1 MRKKRELQLDAVYHV
16 GARINNKEMLLKSA
30 EIKKLFLSVVRRAKK
45 KYVFQLTNFVI
56 MENHFHIIIKP
67 GVNENLS
74 RIMQWI
80 LSVFAVL
87 CNKKLGRSGHLW
99 GERFFSKIIGS
110 VREYV
115 RISEYI
121 DNNPLKAGLINN
133 NEVWRYSGKYYRFI
147 NKYSL
152 LEKYISL

>member
-1 MRKKRELQLDAVYHV
+1 MRKKRDLQVGAVYHV

-30 EIKKLFLSVVRRAKK
+30 EIKKLFLQVVYRAKK

-56 MENHFHIIIKP
+56 MENHIHMLIKP
-67 GVNENLS
+67 GTDENLS

-99 GERFFSKIIGS
+99 GERFFSKIIRS
-110 VREYV
+110 VCEYAK
-115 RISEYI
+115 ISEYI
-121 DNNPLKAGLINN
+121 DNNPFKAGLVTNS
-133 NEVWRYSGKYYRFI
+133 EVWKYSGKYHRLI
-147 NKYSL
+147 NKFSL
-152 LEKYISL
+152 LEKFIDL